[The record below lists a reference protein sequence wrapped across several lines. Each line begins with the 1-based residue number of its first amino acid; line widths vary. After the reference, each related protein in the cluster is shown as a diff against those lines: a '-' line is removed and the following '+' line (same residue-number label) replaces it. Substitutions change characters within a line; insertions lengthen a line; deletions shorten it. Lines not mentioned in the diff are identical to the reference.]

1 MVKMINNI
9 KKNPIFG
16 FIIVI
21 QILFI
26 LLIFVKACIVPGKI
40 ISVNMES
47 FGVDGEIS
55 YIEDGRLYFFNNGS
69 IDDNNK
75 LNITTENISVP
86 SGAYRVTVE
95 YDSTI
100 NENRRDEINAD
111 ITMSSQRQISF
122 DQISLDDQN
131 NIITGEL
138 WTPFYN
144 GCDDLKINISYN
156 GKGILT
162 INKITLTES
171 LAYRFIRVIGFI
183 SLFLLIDI
191 CILIFFT
198 NKKSRIGKK
207 HMILLLIITASSLPF
222 FSKALFGGHDLA
234 CHLVRIVS
242 VAKELGNGQFP
253 VRMATELNNG
263 YSYPWPIYYCD
274 IFLYPVALLYR
285 MSVPL
290 RVCYQVYVVFINS
303 VTTIFTYLAIGK
315 LTKNTSIKL
324 VGTGLYVLCI
334 YRLVNINIRSAT
346 GEYTAMTFLPLI
358 VAGLYLIYVKE
369 STQFKDWIYLAA
381 GMSGVIMSHVITGEM
396 IAVNIILFCLVFIKK
411 TLKKGVLLSLLKS
424 VLLTIGITAWFWIP
438 FIDYYMHHVTV
449 VQNGDLRLLEETTTE
464 LIYIFQLLSPGKELK
479 HYITIGMPLIVGIGI
494 VLFGLAKFRRSE
506 KVQKINTLRAVSGFA
521 FLNLLLVSDI
531 FPWGQIQ
538 NLLGTDGLGY
548 QIGTI
553 QFVWRFLSIA
563 SVLIVFAIVI
573 ALDLMDENSVQGIK
587 LACFGLVGCIV
598 ITVGFFYYRFTDE
611 TEGRLT
617 YNIMQPYVD
626 SDNLYLL
633 NGTDRSIQNLA
644 VPRVVTGNVNLTQG
658 NRSDGIYKVHAENK
672 DNYEAVVSMPI
683 YDYRYFN
690 AYDESGTLLS
700 KTASD
705 NKCISVRI
713 PALYNGDIIVKFESP
728 TVWRAAEWISMLC
741 IILCVLEFLWQLC
754 RQKQWRRQNTVKKL
768 ITNKEE

>member
-1 MVKMINNI
+1 
-9 KKNPIFG
+9 
-16 FIIVI
+16 
-21 QILFI
+21 
-26 LLIFVKACIVPGKI
+26 
-40 ISVNMES
+40 
-47 FGVDGEIS
+47 
-55 YIEDGRLYFFNNGS
+55 
-69 IDDNNK
+69 
-75 LNITTENISVP
+75 
-86 SGAYRVTVE
+86 
-95 YDSTI
+95 
-100 NENRRDEINAD
+100 
-111 ITMSSQRQISF
+111 
-122 DQISLDDQN
+122 
-131 NIITGEL
+131 
-138 WTPFYN
+138 
-144 GCDDLKINISYN
+144 
-156 GKGILT
+156 
-162 INKITLTES
+162 
-171 LAYRFIRVIGFI
+171 
-183 SLFLLIDI
+183 
-191 CILIFFT
+191 
-198 NKKSRIGKK
+198 
-207 HMILLLIITASSLPF
+207 
-222 FSKALFGGHDLA
+222 
-234 CHLVRIVS
+234 
-242 VAKELGNGQFP
+242 
-253 VRMATELNNG
+253 
-263 YSYPWPIYYCD
+263 
-274 IFLYPVALLYR
+274 
-285 MSVPL
+285 
-290 RVCYQVYVVFINS
+290 
-303 VTTIFTYLAIGK
+303 
-315 LTKNTSIKL
+315 
-324 VGTGLYVLCI
+324 
-334 YRLVNINIRSAT
+334 
-346 GEYTAMTFLPLI
+346 
-358 VAGLYLIYVKE
+358 
-369 STQFKDWIYLAA
+369 
-381 GMSGVIMSHVITGEM
+381 
-396 IAVNIILFCLVFIKK
+396 
-411 TLKKGVLLSLLKS
+411 
-424 VLLTIGITAWFWIP
+424 
-438 FIDYYMHHVTV
+438 
-449 VQNGDLRLLEETTTE
+449 
-464 LIYIFQLLSPGKELK
+464 
-479 HYITIGMPLIVGIGI
+479 MPLIVGIGI